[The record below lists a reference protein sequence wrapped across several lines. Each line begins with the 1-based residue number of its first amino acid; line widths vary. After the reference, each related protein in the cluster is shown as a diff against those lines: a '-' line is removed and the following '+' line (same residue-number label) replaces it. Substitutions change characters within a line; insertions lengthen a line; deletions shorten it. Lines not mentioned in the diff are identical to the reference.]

1 MYEVSIK
8 EQFMPALQVRDF
20 PDALYEDL
28 REYAARHHRSMA
40 QQTVDAVDC
49 LVHGTVP
56 AQTYGCATSTAFESA
71 SARKLRMAKREEVF
85 RRAAERKAQRQDGFP
100 NPVEML
106 AQARDERD
114 EQLERVMAEVME
126 DAR

>member
-1 MYEVSIK
+1 
-8 EQFMPALQVRDF
+8 MPALQVRDF
-20 PDALYEDL
+20 PDPLYEDL

-40 QQTVDAVDC
+40 QQTVDAVDR
-49 LVHGTVP
+49 LIHGTAP
-56 AQTYGCATSTAFESA
+56 AQTCGCATSASFELA
-71 SARKLRMAKREEVF
+71 SARKLRIAKCEEVF
-85 RRAAERKAQRQDGFP
+85 GRAAERRARRQDGLP

-114 EQLERVMAEVME
+114 EQLAHVMAEVME

>member
-1 MYEVSIK
+1 
-8 EQFMPALQVRDF
+8 MPALQVRDF

-49 LVHGTVP
+49 LIHGTAP
-56 AQTYGCATSTAFESA
+56 AQTCGCTTPASFDLTSV
-71 SARKLRMAKREEVF
+71 RKLRIAKREEVF
-85 RRAAERKAQRQDGFP
+85 RRAAERRTQRQDGLP

-114 EQLERVMAEVME
+114 EQLEHVMAKVME

>member
-1 MYEVSIK
+1 MKGY
-8 EQFMPALQVRDF
+8 FMPALQVRDF

-28 REYAARHHRSMA
+28 REYAVRHHRSMA
-40 QQTVDAVDC
+40 QQTVDAVDR
-49 LVHGTVP
+49 LIHGTAP
-56 AQTYGCATSTAFESA
+56 AQTCGCATPPSFDLTSV
-71 SARKLRMAKREEVF
+71 RKLRIAKREEVF
-85 RRAAERKAQRQDGFP
+85 RRAADRRAQRQDGLP

-114 EQLERVMAEVME
+114 EQLAHAMAEVME

>member
-1 MYEVSIK
+1 
-8 EQFMPALQVRDF
+8 
-20 PDALYEDL
+20 
-28 REYAARHHRSMA
+28 MA
-40 QQTVDAVDC
+40 T
-49 LVHGTVP
+49 T
-56 AQTYGCATSTAFESA
+56 
-71 SARKLRMAKREEVF
+71 RKLQEARN
-85 RRAAERKAQRQDGFP
+85 RAAERKAQRQDGFP